1 MSGSRRAGH
10 CARHDDTLSRV
21 LARTVPVVGALVLAA
36 VLAAPAAVGGASGVP
51 TARAAAAKL
60 TVSPSVVPRGE
71 RVAIR
76 GRGWAPGSRVKLSI
90 GLPESDAYP
99 IATMRAN
106 RRGRFVKRV
115 RMRGL
120 PALYVVVACPVG
132 RCPRPVRATV
142 RVVRHTKTRTLLHT
156 DRPRSRYVERPRR
169 VGYDDYATPAHVGAV
184 TLSGLRW
191 RRWGRG
197 QAKAAGRARVCSA
210 AGGDCETVGARVV
223 ATRRVRYESAE
234 WFYARVVV
242 RLRADAGLGT
252 RRVVLCTLPALCGGK
267 PGPP

>member
-1 MSGSRRAGH
+1 MPH
-10 CARHDDTLSRV
+10 RV
-21 LARTVPVVGALVLAA
+21 ASALAA
-36 VLAAPAAVGGASGVP
+36 LTLAAALAGPAAADDGGDGASASP
-51 TARAAAAKL
+51 TAGAAVAKL
-60 TVSPSVVPRGE
+60 VVSPSVVPRGE

-76 GRGWAPGSRVKLSI
+76 GRGWSPGARVKLSI
-90 GLPESDAYP
+90 GLPESDSYP

-142 RVVRHTKTRTLLHT
+142 RVVKHTGTRTLLHT
-156 DRPRSRYVERPRR
+156 DRPRSRYLERPGR
-169 VGYDDYATPAHVGAV
+169 VGYDDYATPAGVGAV
-184 TLSGLRW
+184 ALSRLDW

-197 QAKAAGRARVCSA
+197 RAKATGRARVCA
-210 AGGDCETVGARVV
+210 ADGGCRTVGARIV

-234 WFYARVVV
+234 WFYARVIV
-242 RLRADAGLGT
+242 RIGGDAAADG
-252 RRVVLCTLPALCGGK
+252 RRLVLCTLPALCGGK